1 MEDIAP
7 QKGIHLK
14 KQEPQNKPDLKLAL
28 GRFNFRLVSTLAGLI
43 IIFIAAFKLLENLG
57 LYLFGVILYSAIT
70 LVVALWYIIYNKGST
85 SGKVTP
91 EMLPLEWSLAEK
103 QAFIDDLAA
112 RRKRSKWALL
122 ILIPMI
128 LVFGLEMLELYV
140 LPSVNTLLSVLGM
153 DVTLG

>member
-1 MEDIAP
+1 M
-7 QKGIHLK
+7 K

-28 GRFNFRLVSTLAGLI
+28 SRFNFRLVSTLAGLI

-70 LVVALWYIIYNKGST
+70 LVVALWYIIYNKGSI

>member
-1 MEDIAP
+1 MEDIAK
-7 QKGIHLK
+7 QKGIQLK
-14 KQEPQNKPDLKLAL
+14 KQAPQNKPDLKTAL
-28 GRFNFRLVSTLAGLI
+28 GRFNVRLASTLAGLI
-43 IIFIAAFKLLENLG
+43 IIFIAAFKLFENLG
-57 LYLFGVILYSAIT
+57 MYLFGVILYSVIT
-70 LVVALWYIIYNKGST
+70 LVVALWYIIYNKGSI

-91 EMLPLEWSLAEK
+91 EMLPPEWSLAEK

-140 LPSVNTLLSVLGM
+140 LPSVNTLLLALGM